1 MEDELKPFPS
11 GELMYK
17 RDAAQFLGISMKT
30 LESYVNKGILTRWK
44 NQVNGRTY
52 YDKKDLLKVL
62 GSRLPQSRE
71 VWVYARAAGIPDQG
85 PAGVLAQKR
94 LKSQVDRVLTYCQ
107 AAGIRVDRVVQDIG
121 KAGVWQGRV
130 GLNEIMEGVLKKK
143 ISTLVVE
150 TPDRL
155 ARFAGRDLFE
165 KFLDWH
171 GVELHYIQKTLH
183 REEYRE
189 ELKDDLA
196 HLIFEAKAIIGEGS

>member
-1 MEDELKPFPS
+1 MENEFTQFPT

-17 RDAAQFLGISMKT
+17 RDAALFLGISMKT
-30 LESYVNKGILTRWK
+30 LESYVNRGILTRWK

-62 GSRLPQSRE
+62 GSRLPQTRE

-85 PAGVLAQKR
+85 AAGVLAQKR
-94 LKSQVDRVLTYCQ
+94 LKSQVDRVLSYCT
-107 AAGIRVDRVVQDIG
+107 AAGIRVDRVVQEIG
-121 KAGVWQGRV
+121 KAGVWHGRV

-143 ISTLVVE
+143 ISTIIVD

-155 ARFAGRDLFE
+155 ARFAGRDMFE
-165 KFLDWH
+165 SFLHWH
-171 GVELHYIQKTLH
+171 GVELHYIQKTLYL
-183 REEYRE
+183 EEYRE

-196 HLIFEAKAIIGEGS
+196 HLIFEAKAIIGEG